1 MVTEKRLRVTLC
13 VDCLSC
19 SRTEVSLCRTRA
31 RIFPLKRRCPPTK
44 PHGVKS
50 RNHDILII
58 FLTNTLQPKNMLVAL
73 DELQSLAQ
81 PNRHIAFKVKCFS
94 NNVCISKLSLRH
106 AAYSVTNLSQLG

>member
-1 MVTEKRLRVTLC
+1 
-13 VDCLSC
+13 
-19 SRTEVSLCRTRA
+19 
-31 RIFPLKRRCPPTK
+31 
-44 PHGVKS
+44 
-50 RNHDILII
+50 
-58 FLTNTLQPKNMLVAL
+58 MLVAL